1 MERGKSN
8 FDVLK
13 KIEDERLARGW
24 TEYMLAKKSGV
35 TQSTIS
41 SWYRMNM
48 QPSIVTLERV
58 CDAFGMTLSE
68 FFLDDDKSKIS
79 EAEINTLYEQ
89 LTPVRKKAVTEL
101 LKSICD

>member
-1 MERGKSN
+1 MERNRSN

-13 KIEDERLARGW
+13 KIEEERLARGW

-41 SWYRMNM
+41 SWYRMSM
-48 QPSIVTLERV
+48 QPSIGTLERI

-68 FFLDDDKSKIS
+68 FFLDDGESDLPKI
-79 EAEINTLYEQ
+79 EIQNLYEH
-89 LTPVRKKAVTEL
+89 LTPARQKAVAEL
-101 LKSICD
+101 LKSISD